1 MTGILGY
8 DTVQVGGIVDTNQI
22 FALRETKLGS
32 FLYYSPFDGILGL
45 AFPGSSSSGATPVFD
60 NMMNE
65 GDDQSGSFV
74 MFGGIDSSYY
84 SGNLN

>member
-45 AFPGSSSSGATPVFD
+45 AFPG
-60 NMMNE
+60 
-65 GDDQSGSFV
+65 DDQSGSFV

>member
-45 AFPGSSSSGATPVFD
+45 AFPGSSSSGATPIFD

-65 GDDQSGSFV
+65 GLVSQYLFSV
-74 MFGGIDSSYY
+74 YLSS
-84 SGNLN
+84 

>member
-22 FALRETKLGS
+22 FALRETKLARKS
-32 FLYYSPFDGILGL
+32 
-45 AFPGSSSSGATPVFD
+45 
-60 NMMNE
+60 
-65 GDDQSGSFV
+65 GDDQSGRFV

>member
-22 FALRETKLGS
+22 FALRETKLG
-32 FLYYSPFDGILGL
+32 
-45 AFPGSSSSGATPVFD
+45 
-60 NMMNE
+60 
-65 GDDQSGSFV
+65 DDQSGSFV